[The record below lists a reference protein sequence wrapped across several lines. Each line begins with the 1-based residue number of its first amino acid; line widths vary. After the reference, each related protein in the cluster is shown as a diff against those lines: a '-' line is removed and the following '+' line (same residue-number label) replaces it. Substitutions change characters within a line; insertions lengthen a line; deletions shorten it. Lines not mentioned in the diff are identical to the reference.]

1 MEIQESNQLTNSA
14 IVAGVQNGNAK
25 FEVSYIPI
33 LLGLL
38 TAFLFVIGYLVETV
52 SLEKFGLFNSELMPD
67 TSTAITLGFR
77 YVFINSVGGVAVGCI
92 YVITALLLTPP
103 LKSTFDDVSTVKK
116 WGLKVLSQFNV
127 VLVMYRPIRTLIII
141 FSLIFCPILIWMHAV
156 DQASNNAL
164 ELLESSVE
172 VDVVTLKTKPVSK
185 REGKVLR
192 IRNNIVIFR
201 DYKNSA
207 TLLLPI
213 AEIQSIQYYDL
224 KPFVN

>member
-1 MEIQESNQLTNSA
+1 
-14 IVAGVQNGNAK
+14 
-25 FEVSYIPI
+25 
-33 LLGLL
+33 
-38 TAFLFVIGYLVETV
+38 
-52 SLEKFGLFNSELMPD
+52 
-67 TSTAITLGFR
+67 
-77 YVFINSVGGVAVGCI
+77 
-92 YVITALLLTPP
+92 
-103 LKSTFDDVSTVKK
+103 
-116 WGLKVLSQFNV
+116 
-127 VLVMYRPIRTLIII
+127 
-141 FSLIFCPILIWMHAV
+141 MHAV

-201 DYKNSA
+201 DYKKSA

-224 KPFVN
+224 KPFVNEEEKQ

>member
-1 MEIQESNQLTNSA
+1 LLVYSA
-14 IVAGVQNGNAK
+14 
-25 FEVSYIPI
+25 
-33 LLGLL
+33 
-38 TAFLFVIGYLVETV
+38 
-52 SLEKFGLFNSELMPD
+52 
-67 TSTAITLGFR
+67 TLNYNR
-77 YVFINSVGGVAVGCI
+77 AVFINSVGGVAVGCV
-92 YVITALLLTPP
+92 YVITALLLIPP
-103 LKSTFDDVSTVKK
+103 LKSTIDDVSTVKE

-127 VLVMYRPIRTLIII
+127 ALVMYRPIRTLIII

-201 DYKNSA
+201 DYKKSA

-224 KPFVN
+224 KPFVNEEEKQ